1 MIKCMIAEDFETL
14 NNIYYNLI
22 NYEKDME
29 VICRAYTG
37 SEVVK
42 LAQKYETDII
52 LMDIEME
59 SKDSGIK
66 ASKEILSLNPNIKII
81 MLTCHEDEDAI
92 IEAYE
97 AGVVDYVLKT
107 ASSSEILEAIRQAYN
122 DSSPI
127 RSYAAITIRKKFVEF
142 ENLRNN
148 LLNVVNII
156 SSLTNT
162 EIDIMNLLMD
172 GKKQK
177 EIAVIR
183 GVELVTIKYHIG
195 NIIHKFKCRKTSE
208 VKKIMTE
215 TGAYKFLKSK

>member
-1 MIKCMIAEDFETL
+1 MIKCIIAEDFETL

-22 NYEKDME
+22 NYEKDLE
-29 VICRAYTG
+29 VIGRAYNG

-42 LAQKYETDII
+42 LAQKHEADII
-52 LMDIEME
+52 LMDIEMD
-59 SKDSGIK
+59 SKDTGIK
-66 ASKEILSLNPNIKII
+66 ATKEILNMNPNIKII
-81 MLTCHEDEDAI
+81 MLTCHEDEEAI

-97 AGVVDYVLKT
+97 AGAVDYVLKT

-127 RSYAAITIRKKFVEF
+127 RSYAATTIRKKLVEF

-148 LLNVVNII
+148 LLNVVNMI

-162 EIDIMNLLMD
+162 EIGIMNLLMD

-177 EIAVIR
+177 EIAAIR
-183 GVELVTIKYHIG
+183 GVELVTIKYHVG
-195 NIIHKFKCRKTSE
+195 NIIHKFGCKKTSE
-208 VKKIMTE
+208 VKKLMIE
-215 TGAYKFLKSK
+215 TGAYKFLKSR